1 MAGRRIQNRLL
12 RILPVVLVPA
22 IMLGVTSCS
31 DIAEIIESEL
41 DEEMHTKPDDDMM
54 EDETERTNGG
64 TTYETFQPTGTY
76 TTAPFETMD
85 IDIDFVED
93 VYIYSVWYD
102 AVQDNPV
109 DYDRVESKDAFALK
123 GVFYFNTPLT
133 TVFEARLLRDD
144 EVILTKTITLK
155 DNVTAECDFSAG
167 LEGWG
172 VFEAGDYTVELYF
185 DGEYVGATDKLE
197 VY

>member
-1 MAGRRIQNRLL
+1 M
-12 RILPVVLVPA
+12 
-22 IMLGVTSCS
+22 
-31 DIAEIIESEL
+31 
-41 DEEMHTKPDDDMM
+41 
-54 EDETERTNGG
+54 
-64 TTYETFQPTGTY
+64 
-76 TTAPFETMD
+76 
-85 IDIDFVED
+85 
-93 VYIYSVWYD
+93 
-102 AVQDNPV
+102 
-109 DYDRVESKDAFALK
+109 
-123 GVFYFNTPLT
+123 
-133 TVFEARLLRDD
+133 FEARLLKDD